1 MHIHIQI
8 YKNVVADGR
17 HKQTYIKRAEIRAP
31 PISDVLST
39 TNIEQNSGRTVPKH
53 YAQRVA
59 RINHENG
66 SVFSLKLAKLCDAKR
81 FGQTASRTCRLR
93 LKCNISPKSAEA
105 GIPVLKTPSRMKI
118 NPKHMENV
126 MK

>member
-1 MHIHIQI
+1 MQKIMLTYADVKFI
-8 YKNVVADGR
+8 YDKKR
-17 HKQTYIKRAEIRAP
+17 HPPAEPRAP

-39 TNIEQNSGRTVPKH
+39 TNMKQNSGGTAPKH
-53 YAQRVA
+53 YAERVA
-59 RINHENG
+59 RRNHQNG
-66 SVFSLKLAKLCDAKR
+66 SMFSLKFAKLCDAKR
-81 FGQTASRTCRLR
+81 FGQTASRTCALQ

-105 GIPVLKTPSRMKI
+105 GIPVLKTPSRTNI